1 MSSICV
7 DYIDKTIKCECG
19 NVIQMSDPDS
29 IFYCPGCDE
38 FHLNCFGCNKSI
50 AIPWIVQ
57 RYILT
62 YQESMTEFKVRLN
75 QTDWRKGYS
84 AGQNRQPNQ
93 PPPGVDSFSWSSGYI
108 EGKASRCT
116 TTH

>member
-1 MSSICV
+1 
-7 DYIDKTIKCECG
+7 
-19 NVIQMSDPDS
+19 MSDPDS

-62 YQESMTEFKVRLN
+62 YQEFLTDSKVTQN
-75 QTDWRKGYS
+75 QTDWQKGFS

-93 PPPGVDSFSWSSGYI
+93 PPPGVDPLSWASGYI
-108 EGKASRCT
+108 EGKAAHCT
-116 TTH
+116 PTH